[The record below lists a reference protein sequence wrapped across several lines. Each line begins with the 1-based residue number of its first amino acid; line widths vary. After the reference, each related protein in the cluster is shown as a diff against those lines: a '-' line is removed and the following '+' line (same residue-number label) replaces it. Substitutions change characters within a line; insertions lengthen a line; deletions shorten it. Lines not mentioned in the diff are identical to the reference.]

1 MLKEAL
7 EMHNNLNP
15 ALWDKD
21 WNLLPE
27 VEDRIY
33 KIVNKFQSECMLP
46 LDIVDVHLV
55 GSNASF
61 NYNSQS
67 DLDVHIVVNFD
78 LLDVDKEILTAAY
91 NLQKAQFNRDYDISI
106 HGINI
111 EMYIEDINSMTA
123 SNGIYS
129 LYNKK
134 WIKKPVKKS
143 YPTLD
148 KRFYDTLDKLADKC
162 ERILDGDDGIA
173 ITKFINMLYMMRK
186 NGIATGGEFSIGN
199 LLFKEIRNLGL
210 LDQLKDK
217 LKEIQSQELT
227 LENLNES
234 RFSDKELKDI
244 YYACSDRSDNP
255 KYAKLAKSVK
265 DVIDGKKKSFRITDR
280 NDLDLLTYALFPDA
294 DYDDPELTKFLSK
307 FNLVNK
313 NLKEVQ
319 SEKLTL
325 EQMDE
330 DVLLEIGNPKS
341 IRNGSRRKI
350 SAYAG
355 ATISPSPGSIVTHH
369 ITPLKAGGPTAW
381 NNLFSISG
389 HDFAEAEGVHKLL
402 EYDAKR
408 HLPFNPPYANTYFL
422 EGFTYDPAGNITG
435 KYDIDVDLRI
445 H

>member
-15 ALWDKD
+15 AIWDKD

-78 LLDVDKEILTAAY
+78 LLNVDKEILTAAY
-91 NLQKAQFNRDYDISI
+91 NLQKSQFNRDYDISI
-106 HGINI
+106 HGVNI
-111 EMYIEDINSMTA
+111 EIYIEDINSMTA

-148 KRFYDTLDKLADKC
+148 KRFYDTLNRLANKM
-162 ERILDGDDGIA
+162 RQVVSSDDEVE
-173 ITKFINMLYMMRK
+173 ITKNINMLYMMRK
-186 NGIATGGEFSIGN
+186 NGLATDGEFSIGN

-210 LDQLKDK
+210 LD
-217 LKEIQSQELT
+217 
-227 LENLNES
+227 
-234 RFSDKELKDI
+234 ELK
-244 YYACSDRSDNP
+244 R
-255 KYAKLAKSVK
+255 
-265 DVIDGKKKSFRITDR
+265 R
-280 NDLDLLTYALFPDA
+280 
-294 DYDDPELTKFLSK
+294 
-307 FNLVNK
+307 
-313 NLKEVQ
+313 LKEVQ

-325 EQMDE
+325 EQ
-330 DVLLEIGNPKS
+330 I
-341 IRNGSRRKI
+341 I
-350 SAYAG
+350 
-355 ATISPSPGSIVTHH
+355 
-369 ITPLKAGGPTAW
+369 
-381 NNLFSISG
+381 
-389 HDFAEAEGVHKLL
+389 
-402 EYDAKR
+402 
-408 HLPFNPPYANTYFL
+408 
-422 EGFTYDPAGNITG
+422 
-435 KYDIDVDLRI
+435 
-445 H
+445 

>member
-1 MLKEAL
+1 MKTYLVDKKGADMLKEAL

-61 NYNSQS
+61 NYNPQS

-91 NLQKAQFNRDYDISI
+91 NLQKAKFNRDYDISI
-106 HGINI
+106 HGVNI

-148 KRFYDTLDKLADKC
+148 KRFYDTLDRLADKM
-162 ERILDGDDGIA
+162 RQVISSDDEVE
-173 ITKFINMLYMMRK
+173 ITKNINMLYMMRK
-186 NGIATGGEFSIGN
+186 NGFVTGGEFSVGN

-210 LDQLKDK
+210 LDGLKQR
-217 LKEIQSQELT
+217 LKEVQSEKLT
-227 LENLNES
+227 LEQLNES

-255 KYAKLAKSVK
+255 KYARLAKSVK

-280 NDLDLLTYALFPDA
+280 NDLDLLSYALFPDA
-294 DYDDPELTKFLSK
+294 DYDDPRLVEFNKKFGL
-307 FNLVNK
+307 NR
-313 NLKEVQ
+313 
-319 SEKLTL
+319 
-325 EQMDE
+325 D
-330 DVLLEIGNPKS
+330 
-341 IRNGSRRKI
+341 R
-350 SAYAG
+350 
-355 ATISPSPGSIVTHH
+355 
-369 ITPLKAGGPTAW
+369 
-381 NNLFSISG
+381 
-389 HDFAEAEGVHKLL
+389 
-402 EYDAKR
+402 
-408 HLPFNPPYANTYFL
+408 
-422 EGFTYDPAGNITG
+422 
-435 KYDIDVDLRI
+435 
-445 H
+445 

>member
-7 EMHNNLNP
+7 ELHSHLNP
-15 ALWDKD
+15 AIWDKD

-143 YPTLD
+143 YHTLD
-148 KRFYDTLDKLADKC
+148 KRFYDTLDRLADKM
-162 ERILDGDDGIA
+162 RKVVSSDDEVE
-173 ITKFINMLYMMRK
+173 ITKNINMLYMMRK
-186 NGIATGGEFSIGN
+186 NGLATDGEFSIGN

-210 LDQLKDK
+210 LDELKQR
-217 LKEIQSQELT
+217 LKQVQSNNLT
-227 LENLNES
+227 LEHLCEDDGIAINENNS
-234 RFSDKELKDI
+234 MVYYTSSDIKIDSFDESKSKEVGLHCGTKEQAIKKGGRFLYEIKLKSNTRICHLVRDDGSDYGSFSFLSVLKD
-244 YYACSDRSDNP
+244 SDLIT
-255 KYAKLAKSVK
+255 KEELLKLSKEFRNGMTGDPEKDKFVLSKRYREFFKERGFDAFDYPNYIEGNGEPSICILSG
-265 DVIDGKKKSFRITDR
+265 DVIESIK
-280 NDLDLLTYALFPDA
+280 
-294 DYDDPELTKFLSK
+294 
-307 FNLVNK
+307 
-313 NLKEVQ
+313 
-319 SEKLTL
+319 
-325 EQMDE
+325 
-330 DVLLEIGNPKS
+330 EIGTS
-341 IRNGSRRKI
+341 
-350 SAYAG
+350 
-355 ATISPSPGSIVTHH
+355 
-369 ITPLKAGGPTAW
+369 
-381 NNLFSISG
+381 
-389 HDFAEAEGVHKLL
+389 DFINEK
-402 EYDAKR
+402 
-408 HLPFNPPYANTYFL
+408 
-422 EGFTYDPAGNITG
+422 
-435 KYDIDVDLRI
+435 
-445 H
+445 

>member
-7 EMHNNLNP
+7 EMHNHLNP
-15 ALWDKD
+15 AIWDKD

-78 LLDVDKEILTAAY
+78 LLNVDKEILTAAY

-106 HGINI
+106 HGVNI

-148 KRFYDTLDKLADKC
+148 KRFYDTLNRLADKM
-162 ERILDGDDGIA
+162 RQVVSSDDEVE
-173 ITKFINMLYMMRK
+173 ITKNINMLYMMRK
-186 NGIATGGEFSIGN
+186 NGLATDGEFSIGN
-199 LLFKEIRNLGL
+199 LLFKEIRNLRL
-210 LDQLKDK
+210 LD
-217 LKEIQSQELT
+217 
-227 LENLNES
+227 
-234 RFSDKELKDI
+234 ELKQ
-244 YYACSDRSDNP
+244 R
-255 KYAKLAKSVK
+255 
-265 DVIDGKKKSFRITDR
+265 
-280 NDLDLLTYALFPDA
+280 
-294 DYDDPELTKFLSK
+294 
-307 FNLVNK
+307 
-313 NLKEVQ
+313 LKQVQ

-325 EQMDE
+325 ENLDE
-330 DVLLEIGNPKS
+330 AINPNS
-341 IRNGSRRKI
+341 
-350 SAYAG
+350 
-355 ATISPSPGSIVTHH
+355 
-369 ITPLKAGGPTAW
+369 W
-381 NNLFSISG
+381 F
-389 HDFAEAEGVHKLL
+389 LL
-402 EYDAKR
+402 EYNGKYYLINRASKNYAIRYILMHKKDLQINLSDNDIAKR
-408 HLPFNPPYANTYFL
+408 LIELTQYDYLHIIDDNSFNVIYVDHRNKKSVSEPYTMSPNQKSILRKNAASRFNLKVPFIEHHIYGINRNNDDEICAITCPSNYNLDLQAIHSAL
-422 EGFTYDPAGNITG
+422 ETMGLKDNKIDFTLYIAPNKFFKSG
-435 KYDIDVDLRI
+435 KLQLHFDS
-445 H
+445 

>member
-7 EMHNNLNP
+7 ELHANLNP
-15 ALWDKD
+15 ALWDKNQ
-21 WNLLPE
+21 NLLPE
-27 VEDRIY
+27 VDDRLH

-61 NYNSQS
+61 NYTSHS
-67 DLDVHIVVNFD
+67 DLDVHIVVNFSLVD
-78 LLDVDKEILTAAY
+78 CDKEILMTAY
-91 NLQKAQFNRDYDISI
+91 NLQKSKFNAEYDISI
-106 HGINI
+106 RGIEI
-111 EMYIEDINSMTA
+111 ELYIEDIESNTM

-129 LYNKK
+129 LYEKR
-134 WIKKPVKKS
+134 WIKKPQPIQVPDIDVS
-143 YPTLD
+143 SQVNQ
-148 KRFYDTLDKLADKC
+148 LADKC

-186 NGIATGGEFSIGN
+186 NGLATDGEFAVGN
-199 LLFKEIRNLGL
+199 LLFKELRNMGY
-210 LDQLKDK
+210 LDALKDK
-217 LKEIQSQELT
+217 LKEIQSEELT
-227 LENLNES
+227 LEQINE
-234 RFSDKELKDI
+234 
-244 YYACSDRSDNP
+244 
-255 KYAKLAKSVK
+255 
-265 DVIDGKKKSFRITDR
+265 
-280 NDLDLLTYALFPDA
+280 DA
-294 DYDDPELTKFLSK
+294 
-307 FNLVNK
+307 
-313 NLKEVQ
+313 
-319 SEKLTL
+319 
-325 EQMDE
+325 
-330 DVLLEIGNPKS
+330 LLEIGNPKS

-350 SAYAG
+350 SSYPG

-369 ITPLKAGGPTAW
+369 ITPLRAGGPTAW

-408 HLPFNPPYANTYFL
+408 HLPFNPPYANTYSL

>member
-21 WNLLPE
+21 GNLLPE

-67 DLDVHIVVNFD
+67 DLDVHIIVNFD

-106 HGINI
+106 HGVNI

-148 KRFYDTLDKLADKC
+148 KRFYDTLDRLADKM
-162 ERILDGDDGIA
+162 RKVVSSDDEVE
-173 ITKFINMLYMMRK
+173 ITKNINMLYMMRK
-186 NGIATGGEFSIGN
+186 NGLATDGEFSIGN

-210 LDQLKDK
+210 LD
-217 LKEIQSQELT
+217 
-227 LENLNES
+227 
-234 RFSDKELKDI
+234 ELKQ
-244 YYACSDRSDNP
+244 R
-255 KYAKLAKSVK
+255 
-265 DVIDGKKKSFRITDR
+265 
-280 NDLDLLTYALFPDA
+280 
-294 DYDDPELTKFLSK
+294 
-307 FNLVNK
+307 
-313 NLKEVQ
+313 LKEVQ
-319 SEKLTL
+319 SDRLTL
-325 EQMDE
+325 EQMNSKYRKPSF
-330 DVLLEIGNPKS
+330 VTFNLIKNAIINSCKNLKYNNEINIGY
-341 IRNGSRRKI
+341 GSTNSCYRTLI
-350 SAYAG
+350 
-355 ATISPSPGSIVTHH
+355 P
-369 ITPLKAGGPTAW
+369 
-381 NNLFSISG
+381 NLFALIRYG
-389 HDFAEAEGVHKLL
+389 EVTDAEIVLGSTPSQQDKA
-402 EYDAKR
+402 
-408 HLPFNPPYANTYFL
+408 NPDW
-422 EGFTYDPAGNITG
+422 E
-435 KYDIDVDLRI
+435 
-445 H
+445 